1 MFDVIYNQM
10 IVKQIVKQNKIT
22 LILNLIIMEYMEKIK
37 YTLFCIAQNNI

>member
-37 YTLFCIAQNNI
+37 YTLFCNNI